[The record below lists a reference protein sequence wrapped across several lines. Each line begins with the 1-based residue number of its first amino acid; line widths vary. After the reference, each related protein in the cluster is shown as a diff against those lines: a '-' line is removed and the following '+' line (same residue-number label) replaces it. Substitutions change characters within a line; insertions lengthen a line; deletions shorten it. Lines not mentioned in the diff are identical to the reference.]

1 LRIIHD
7 DVLAGLAQLEDGAA
21 RCVVTSPPY
30 WGLRD
35 YGIPPSTWPDG
46 WVGCLGLEP
55 TPQLYVDHVVAVFR
69 EVRRVL
75 AKDGTLWLNMGDC
88 YVSAPPGNADR
99 DHSGGVW
106 RDTRG
111 QQEAAAV
118 RKQARGYR
126 GDRLA
131 NGRGDSPAVLRRKT
145 RATRDGSHA
154 GKHTAMAALG
164 PMEQPNRAPIPG
176 LKPKDLVGMPWR
188 VAFALQ
194 ADGWW
199 LRSEIIWAKP
209 NPMPES
215 AKDRPTRSHEQLFM
229 LSRSARYF
237 YDYAGAAEPTTGGAH
252 SRGRAGAPFDNTPS
266 GWDVGASRSHRQKIG
281 RYRSGNKA
289 RKFRANHGGVSEDL
303 QRGHQGMSVPWDDNG
318 HRNRR
323 TVWTIPTQPFA
334 EAHFATFPEALAEP
348 CIRAGSAPG
357 DLVLDPFG
365 GAGTTGV
372 VALRLGRRCTL
383 IELSSSS
390 VDIARRRINGPLFAK
405 ELA

>member
-1 LRIIHD
+1 MSLRIIHA
-7 DVLAGLAQLEDGAA
+7 DVIEGLAQLEDGSA

-55 TPQLYVDHVVAVFR
+55 T
-69 EVRRVL
+69 
-75 AKDGTLWLNMGDC
+75 
-88 YVSAPPGNADR
+88 
-99 DHSGGVW
+99 
-106 RDTRG
+106 
-111 QQEAAAV
+111 
-118 RKQARGYR
+118 
-126 GDRLA
+126 
-131 NGRGDSPAVLRRKT
+131 
-145 RATRDGSHA
+145 
-154 GKHTAMAALG
+154 
-164 PMEQPNRAPIPG
+164 
-176 LKPKDLVGMPWR
+176 
-188 VAFALQ
+188 
-194 ADGWW
+194 
-199 LRSEIIWAKP
+199 
-209 NPMPES
+209 
-215 AKDRPTRSHEQLFM
+215 
-229 LSRSARYF
+229 
-237 YDYAGAAEPTTGGAH
+237 
-252 SRGRAGAPFDNTPS
+252 
-266 GWDVGASRSHRQKIG
+266 

-289 RKFRANHGGVSEDL
+289 RKFRADHGGVSEDL

-318 HRNRR
+318 QRNRR

-405 ELA
+405 LLA